1 VAVISVARNSERL
14 ARIGLVLTK
23 HGLGELISR
32 LPLGPLRPSPPQDAP
47 PRTLAVRL
55 REALV
60 ELGPSFIKLGQV
72 LSTRTDLLPE
82 DLVREL
88 RKLQDSVPPMTPEE
102 VDEAIAANYG
112 ESFDKLFASFD
123 KKPLASASIGQ
134 VHLAKLR
141 DDGSEVDVV
150 VKLQRPGAGDT
161 VARDLDLM
169 YMFARLVVTH
179 IPESKVYSPI
189 QMVAEFDRA
198 ITAELDYRVE
208 ADNAARFRRNFA
220 NETGLARF
228 PLTYATASGKR
239 ALVMERFVGKH
250 LDRFIADHPEAGPRI
265 ARNALKV
272 VAKMIFEDGF
282 FHADPHPG
290 NIIMLGEAATA
301 QIGLIDLGMVGRLS
315 EETRDAAVGLL
326 LAAVTADSYGLA
338 DALLSIGKPNGR
350 IDMRAYRAEV
360 AALSEKYLG
369 KPLKEI
375 ELSGL
380 IRDLVQGAVKY
391 DIDMPAEL
399 LMVGKALMTIEIIG
413 RRLDPDIDIWTEL
426 RPYFV
431 ELVKRRY
438 TPERMGKMLIRASRA
453 LTTGAIALP
462 GQIHDILEDARAGR
476 LSIVTT
482 DPGAAAATDRLGKR
496 ILSAAIVASCV
507 ASATALLVADRHPS
521 FAVLL
526 YAIAFL
532 QVTWRIWAD
541 RKRATS

>member
-1 VAVISVARNSERL
+1 MAVISLARNSERL
-14 ARIGLVLTK
+14 ARIGFVLTK

-32 LPLGPLRPSPPQDAP
+32 LPLGPLRPSPPQDAA

-72 LSTRTDLLPE
+72 LSTRTDLLPAE
-82 DLVREL
+82 LVAEL
-88 RKLQDSVPPMTPEE
+88 RKLQDSVPPMTTEE
-102 VDEAIAANYG
+102 VDEVLATNYG

-123 KKPLASASIGQ
+123 KAPLASASIGQ
-134 VHLAKLR
+134 VHAAKLR
-141 DDGSEVDVV
+141 TDDGEVDVV

-169 YMFARLVVTH
+169 YMFARLVVTY
-179 IPESKVYSPI
+179 IPESKVYSPL

-220 NETGLARF
+220 NEAELARF
-228 PLTYATASGKR
+228 PLTYAVASGKR
-239 ALVMERFVGKH
+239 TLVMERFVGKH
-250 LDRFIADHPEAGPRI
+250 LDELIAEHPEAGPRI

-272 VAKMIFEDGF
+272 VSKMIFEDGF

-290 NIIMLGEAATA
+290 NIIMLGDAATA

-326 LAAVTADSYGLA
+326 LAAVTADTHGLA
-338 DALLSIGKPNGR
+338 DALLAIGKPNAR

-360 AALSEKYLG
+360 GALSEKYLG

-375 ELSGL
+375 ELSAM

-426 RPYFV
+426 RPYFL

-438 TPERMGKMLIRASRA
+438 TPERMGKVLLRAGRV
-453 LTTGAIALP
+453 LTTAAVDLP
-462 GQIHDILEDARAGR
+462 GQVHDILEDARAGR
-476 LSIVTT
+476 LSIVAS
-482 DPGAAAATDRLGKR
+482 DPAAAAATDRLGKR
-496 ILSAAIVASCV
+496 ILSAAVVMSLV
-507 ASATALLVADRHPS
+507 GSATALLVVDRHVS
-521 FAVLL
+521 FAVLM
-526 YAIAFL
+526 YAMAFL
-532 QVTWRIWAD
+532 LVTWRIWAD
-541 RKRATS
+541 RPS